1 MGEGSDAWTLM
12 VLGGVEGMTLIKTK
26 SVRLDINTPF
36 LFFDAM
42 AAATQRGNA
51 IHQAQDRSA
60 ATPRG
65 HPAPHLLFLAL

>member
-1 MGEGSDAWTLM
+1 MDADGP
-12 VLGGVEGMTLIKTK
+12 GGAEGMTLIKTK

-42 AAATQRGNA
+42 AAATQCGNA

-60 ATPRG
+60 AAPRG
-65 HPAPHLLFLAL
+65 HPTPSHFLFLAL